1 MLQGYIGWERTGCQH
16 SGTEIL
22 RVGEGGGKHSDAGIH
37 RMGKKGASKAILRH
51 IY

>member
-1 MLQGYIGWERTGCQH
+1 MIQRYIDWERTGCQH
-16 SGTEIL
+16 SDTGIL